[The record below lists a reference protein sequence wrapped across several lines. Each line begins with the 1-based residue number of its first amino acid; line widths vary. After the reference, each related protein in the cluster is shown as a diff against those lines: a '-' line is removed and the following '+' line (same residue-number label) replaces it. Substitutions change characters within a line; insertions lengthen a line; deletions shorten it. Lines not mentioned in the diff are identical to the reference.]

1 MPLIKTN
8 NNFLK
13 FHNVYHI
20 TKIYLKKLRSSQ
32 NRKRPLRSKN
42 LTRFKLM
49 KRESNKFYLKLF
61 SYYLHKTKS
70 SFSLKSLYNLF
81 RKKSILLNQLCNSS
95 QSIIDSQPIFTKHNF
110 TNAIPQNLKVF
121 SARPKYVTTQSKKTK
136 PSVMKFNTVF
146 KIRLPLRKALFKAK
160 KRNQLVYLNV

>member
-1 MPLIKTN
+1 METN

-20 TKIYLKKLRSSQ
+20 TKTYLKKLRSSQ

-42 LTRFKLM
+42 LTRFKLI

-70 SFSLKSLYNLF
+70 SFSLKSLYNLC

-95 QSIIDSQPIFTKHNF
+95 QSIIDSQPIFTKHNKNN
-110 TNAIPQNLKVF
+110 TTKTTMLIINLD
-121 SARPKYVTTQSKKTK
+121 RN
-136 PSVMKFNTVF
+136 SVRWSIND
-146 KIRLPLRKALFKAK
+146 I
-160 KRNQLVYLNV
+160 